1 MCASRG
7 EPCRREPVRA
17 AFADLAEND
26 SALPPGRV
34 RRVGQLRVPL
44 TLTCRPVANLY
55 VLPDGRRLWTVR
67 LWSIDRPV
75 TRVVRTEV
83 LRDYAR
89 RNRLRAMEHEIDELL
104 RRGDDALR

>member
-7 EPCRREPVRA
+7 EPCRPEPVRA
-17 AFADLAEND
+17 AFADLAE
-26 SALPPGRV
+26 STALPAGRV
-34 RRVGQLRVPL
+34 RRVGQIRVPL
-44 TLTCRPVANLY
+44 TLTCRPIANLF

-67 LWSIDRPV
+67 LWNLDRPV

-89 RNRLRAMEHEIDELL
+89 RNRLRAMEREIDELL